1 MFNRIKKKENGLVL
15 FLHEFLYRSFDPHT
29 NYFSPKDKEDF
40 DANFSGKIIGIGAQ
54 ISEKKGRLFIGPL
67 VIGAPAWKS
76 KQVSEGDEVLKV
88 KSDPKKKL

>member
-1 MFNRIKKKENGLVL
+1 MDWFSVFYMNSYTEV
-15 FLHEFLYRSFDPHT
+15 FDPHT

-54 ISEKKGRLFIGPL
+54 IAEKKGRLFIGPL

-76 KQVSEGDEVLKV
+76 KQVNEGDEVLKV
-88 KSDPKKKL
+88 KPILKRSCKCSRNVGR